1 MKGNKELIKHL
12 NKVLGDQLIAINQ
25 YFLHSR
31 IFKNWGLKKLADKE
45 YQHSIREMKLADDLM
60 ERILFL
66 DGMPNLQDLGKLHI
80 GEDTAE
86 MLKCDMNIEHSAI
99 SRLRKAIEY
108 AESIQ
113 DYVSRDLLACALDKE
128 EEQVDWLET
137 QLLLI
142 DQLGIE
148 NYNQSQADHD

>member
-12 NKVLGDQLIAINQ
+12 NIVLGDQLIAINQ

-31 IFKNWGLKKLADKE
+31 IFKNWGLDKLASKE
-45 YQHSIREMKLADDLM
+45 YQHSICEMKLADDLM

-80 GEDTAE
+80 GEDTSE
-86 MLKCDMNIEHSAI
+86 MLKCDMSIEHNAV
-99 SRLRKAIEY
+99 SRLRTAIEY

-113 DYVSRDLLACALDKE
+113 DYVSRDLLAKALDKE

-142 DQLGIE
+142 GQLGIE
-148 NYNQSQADHD
+148 NYNQSQVGED